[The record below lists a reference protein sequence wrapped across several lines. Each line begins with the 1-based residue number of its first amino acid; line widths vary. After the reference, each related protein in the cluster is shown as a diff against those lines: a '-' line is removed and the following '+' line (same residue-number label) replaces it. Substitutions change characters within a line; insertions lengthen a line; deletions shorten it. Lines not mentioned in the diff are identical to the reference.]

1 MTEKPKDYSSIISRI
16 DEAEKW
22 RDSNFR
28 DRWKK
33 FYQMYRSI
41 PGQRDAGQSNIFVPY
56 VFMIVEVVKARLA
69 ESLFAARPY
78 LSVLPRND
86 EDKEKAEKTGT
97 LLDWQLN
104 ERMEIAT
111 LFREQL
117 LQSLCCFGTAVSY
130 TGWLKK
136 TRKIKKNAVIRVP
149 LTDQYGQPMI
159 TADGQI
165 ATIEQNTVIDKEI
178 TVYDDPICQIV
189 DIFDFFV
196 DPNANDIEDARFC
209 GHREYQSKEQLEN
222 MVKNGKY
229 KIDWKKVDES
239 TNVEDGRKQR
249 LDVAGVTLSTEMEAD
264 TGKNNNGLYLVHH
277 YWEDNRHIVF
287 INQTY
292 CALDEENPFWHG
304 MKPYHKDCYTPL
316 PNEFYGIGIPESIE
330 YLQLELNTTR
340 NQRIDY
346 NSMALRRMWKLRKGC
361 GLTPKDMI
369 WRQNGVLAV
378 ENMDDIQEIQV
389 ADIPAT
395 AFANESVIKQ
405 DMRDATGCHDIIMGL
420 SEADETATTTMTKD
434 NNASVRFKDVVSSIC
449 SNLIVKIGEMC
460 VSLDQQFLTEDRR
473 VRLMNDAADQVFT
486 ISPYE
491 IDGEYDLIYVGSAV
505 EPMANKEL
513 IKQHAIEAYNIVA
526 GNPLYE
532 GQPEPQIKV
541 LESVFKSLEME
552 NISELLPQAT
562 PPPPPPDP
570 TKINQNQTPPLP
582 GVGF

>member
-1 MTEKPKDYSSIISRI
+1 MTEKQKDYSSILSRI

-22 RDSNFR
+22 RDSNFM
-28 DRWKK
+28 DRWQK
-33 FYQMYRSI
+33 YYGMYRSI
-41 PGQRDAGQSNIFVPY
+41 PAQKAEGQSNIFVPY
-56 VFMIVEVVKARLA
+56 IFMIVEVVKARLA

-86 EDKEKAEKTGT
+86 EDKDKAEKART

-104 ERMEIAT
+104 ERMEIGT

-117 LQSLCCFGTAVSY
+117 LQSLCCFGTAVCY

-136 TRKIKKNAVIRVP
+136 TRKVKKNAVIRVP
-149 LTDQYGQPMI
+149 LSDQFGQPVI
-159 TADGQI
+159 TADGQM
-165 ATIEQNTVIDKEI
+165 ATVEQATVIDKEI
-178 TVYDDPICQIV
+178 TVYDDPICQMV

-196 DPNANDIEDARFC
+196 DPNANEIEDARYC

-229 KIDWKKVDES
+229 KIDWKKVDDS
-239 TNVEDGRKQR
+239 PNIEDGRKQR
-249 LDVAGVTLSTEMEAD
+249 LDIVGITLSAETEAD
-264 TGKNNNGLYLVHH
+264 TGKNTNGLYLVHH

-287 INQTY
+287 INQNY

-304 MKPYHKDCYTPL
+304 MKPYTKDCYTPL
-316 PNEFYGIGIPESIE
+316 PNEFYGIGIPESVE

-369 WRQNGVLAV
+369 WRQNGILAV
-378 ENMDDIQEIQV
+378 DNMDDIQEIQV
-389 ADIPAT
+389 SNLPAS
-395 AFANESVIKQ
+395 AFANEATIKQ

-434 NNASVRFKDVVSSIC
+434 NNASVRFKDVISSIS

-460 VSLDQQFLTEDRR
+460 ISLDQQFLTEDRR
-473 VRLMNDAADQVFT
+473 VRLMNDTADEVFT
-486 ISPYE
+486 ISPFE

-513 IKQHAIEAYNIVA
+513 IKQHAIEAYNIA
-526 GNPLYE
+526 ASSPLYQGSPNE
-532 GQPEPQIKV
+532 MIKV
-541 LESVFKSLEME
+541 IESVYKSLEME
-552 NISELLPQAT
+552 NIPELLPKPPAPIPMSNDTNGTET
-562 PPPPPPDP
+562 PP
-570 TKINQNQTPPLP
+570 IN
-582 GVGF
+582 GAGF